1 MFENIWGFVI
11 IGGPILLAGAL
22 IWAMTHNRLS
32 KRQQR
37 ESEGAT
43 KQLYAEQAEQDRE
56 RGTDPG

>member
-1 MFENIWGFVI
+1 M
-11 IGGPILLAGAL
+11 LLAGAL

-43 KQLYAEQAEQDRE
+43 KRLYAEQAEQDRE